1 MMQALEL
8 LRLAKGMSWAE
19 ATLTSEEINPLAI
32 AIIKLRF
39 SEDIN
44 KLLEWLKKK
53 IFEQGIGI
61 AEKSLRDRWGGN
73 VNLKSLFWLSD
84 P

>member
-1 MMQALEL
+1 MNGAQRRNKVSFDRTMMQALEL

-44 KLLEWLKKK
+44 KLLE
-53 IFEQGIGI
+53 
-61 AEKSLRDRWGGN
+61 
-73 VNLKSLFWLSD
+73 
-84 P
+84 